1 MIGKKGRVSQKMK
14 YSFGPVINDSSRT
27 LILGS
32 LPGEKSL
39 AMSSYYAHPQNHFW
53 KILYRVFGETMPD
66 SFQERYDFI
75 LRRRLALWDTI
86 KCARRA
92 GSLDG
97 KIRDEE
103 PNDVPSL
110 LALHPNISLIL
121 FNGAC
126 AFAKYKKYFGEPARH
141 YRRMLSTSPAC
152 AGRNDERYRM
162 WEEALRQGT
171 GR

>member
-1 MIGKKGRVSQKMK
+1 MK

-75 LRRRLALWDTI
+75 LRGLLALWDTL